1 MNLWQ
6 DISPLFDVKFGNL
19 ESLEV
24 RDDVLYIKINSD
36 SQSTVVIF
44 REFLSH
50 RFIFE
55 SCALNILGGH
65 DLNGKSWIFKSDKD
79 EFCDWFN
86 KQNYGIYSD
95 NLHIYRLIF
104 LHHIIDVLSP
114 TPPEFYNIAL

>member
-6 DISPLFDVKFGNL
+6 DISSLFDVEFGIL

-36 SQSTVVIF
+36 SQIAVVIF
-44 REFLSH
+44 WEFLSH
-50 RFIFE
+50 RFIIE
-55 SCALNILGGH
+55 SYALSILDEH
-65 DLNGKSWIFKSDKD
+65 DLNGKSWIFKSNKG
-79 EFCDWFN
+79 EFYDWFN
-86 KQNYGIYSD
+86 KQSYGIYGD

-114 TPPEFYNIAL
+114 TQPEFYNLAL

>member
-6 DISPLFDVKFGNL
+6 DISSLFDVEFGIL

-36 SQSTVVIF
+36 SQIAVVIF

-55 SCALNILGGH
+55 SYALSILDEH
-65 DLNGKSWIFKSDKD
+65 DLNGKSK
-79 EFCDWFN
+79 
-86 KQNYGIYSD
+86 
-95 NLHIYRLIF
+95 L
-104 LHHIIDVLSP
+104 V
-114 TPPEFYNIAL
+114 